1 MIFHLLRRQLP
12 KKPAPRPLKYGWAV
26 ALSGLVLGSV
36 VLDTGSAWLPLVN
49 QAIDLLQ
56 QQIQP
61 PPAAPAPVSPG
72 R

>member
-1 MIFHLLRRQLP
+1 MIFNLLRKQLP

-36 VLDTGSAWLPLVN
+36 VLDAGSAWLPLVN

-56 QQIQP
+56 QQNQP
-61 PPAAPAPVSPG
+61 PPVAPAPVSPG

>member
-1 MIFHLLRRQLP
+1 VIFHLLRRQLP

-36 VLDTGSAWLPLVN
+36 VN

-56 QQIQP
+56 QQNQP